1 MADTSVNQQWS
12 LLVPKLKTDINVRA
26 EQPGRWNA
34 QESRAFG
41 DLASSLDYDAPGQ
54 IKSVSSVPT
63 MWARPM
69 TMEMAIHDKDHPI
82 HQQMVSQWQGM
93 LAAIALAEVRGFPLK
108 AQLIDLATLRYEMF
122 ANALYQLLPEPAN
135 TLYRREGRNPWEEIY
150 IFLWKG
156 KPVGMTTPSTL
167 VCPSEEGNWEGLPW
181 WDGQK
186 GLLKGPQQALNPTER
201 ELLWRWLEHLQ
212 QNLQQYQGSTKAVN
226 NILGL
231 ISEFRASLDVNPN
244 QVQPLNLSS
253 DPQFFGEPLNRGALM
268 LLNKPVK
275 APPKPSNVRLIGS
288 AEKEGNQPKLIVI
301 DEKIA
306 DYWGHP
312 TQTIWVHK
320 DKTLASLNVDDLK
333 SGRIIWDDARWIES
347 KDLFLSELYFIDQQ
361 DALPGALLPQQREPI
376 AFQGEKITPL
386 LPLNPILLDYFTPED
401 LIKKITLEP
410 INDLQGSLVR
420 VILDLPLSGMD
431 DQQPYQNYR
440 LYKDYLL
447 REENAIKYL
456 PVLQVWPNLKT
467 EGWKEYYGFYYDA
480 EYGDETFQIYFPK
493 TAGQPKV
500 FQEGRG
506 SYQLARFEEFPEYL
520 VCQNNYRQQV
530 GLIVLPT
537 PLPLKPTGTWK
548 VGVDFGTSFTN
559 IYVNRN
565 QQVNPLPLDNL
576 HLTVTDSSIQ
586 TRLPVLFEHF
596 IPEQFLP
603 RDNPLPLC
611 SVLTIKGSP
620 ENNNQMRPILDGR
633 IYVPDVK
640 IFEPEN
646 DYFKT
651 DLKWLIKNL
660 KFNQIFLRHLALHI
674 SALSAKAMIREIN
687 WCFSY
692 PSAFSE
698 EDKLT
703 YHKVWSDVTKELIPK
718 TGITH
723 SCPVPTD
730 VEHFQTE
737 SLSIA
742 QYFAGYEGHYFVNA
756 TCIDLGGGTSD
767 ISVWE
772 DNELRYQCSIQFAG
786 RNIFSELLQMNPPFI
801 EQKLLKEEKKS
812 SVNLSWKKLRGGAF
826 NAKLDVILR
835 NESDKWLQDNRIFMQ
850 QDEEFQGLIQLLGL
864 STAGLYYYM
873 GMLLKILGEEGQYNR
888 QEITPVYI
896 GGNGSRFLHWL
907 SPTGQFSEFLDVNKL
922 LSRMLSKGS
931 GFPDTEETTHLSQ
944 NPKHEVS
951 CGLVLGRSP
960 LTGLQKHTDVF
971 PIAGEKYEVRY
982 VKDGETKTDVIDS
995 KARLVLQGD
1004 VQSFKIPEL
1013 TNLKQFVYDY
1023 HVALRELNIQ
1033 SVQPVE
1039 WYTEEPPTSNTDKNS
1054 QLWRDVRRDLDN
1066 TLLSIKGDA
1075 RHIRQEPPF
1084 ILELKSLLSVLGKKW
1099 ANKFAAKK

>member
-12 LLVPKLKTDINVRA
+12 LLVPKLKTDIDVRA

-69 TMEMAIHDKDHPI
+69 TMEMAIHDNDHPI

-253 DPQFFGEPLNRGALM
+253 DPQFFGEPLNRGALI

-333 SGRIIWDDARWIES
+333 SGRIIWDDVRWIES

-456 PVLQVWPNLKT
+456 PVLQVWPNLKA

-493 TAGQPKV
+493 TAEQPKV

-506 SYQLARFEEFPEYL
+506 SYQLARFEEFPEYI
-520 VCQNNYRQQV
+520 VCQNNYRQQL

-537 PLPLKPTGTWK
+537 PLPIKPTGTWK

-559 IYVNRN
+559 IYINRN
-565 QQVNPLPLDNL
+565 QRVNPLSLDNL

-586 TRLPVLFEHF
+586 TRLPVLFANF

-603 RDNPLPLC
+603 RDNPLPLF
-611 SVLTIKGSP
+611 SMLTTQGSSDS
-620 ENNNQMRPILDGR
+620 NQMRPIFDGR
-633 IYVPDVK
+633 LYVPDVIK
-640 IFEPEN
+640 LVDIQYEWI
-646 DYFKT
+646 KT
-651 DLKWLIKNL
+651 DLKWSIANL
-660 KFNQIFLRHLALHI
+660 QYNQIFLKHLALHI
-674 SALSAKAMIREIN
+674 TSLAAKAGIQAIS

-692 PSAFSE
+692 PSAFSSN
-698 EDKLT
+698 DILT
-703 YHKVWSDVTKELIPK
+703 FHNVWQRITQELQSK
-718 TGITH
+718 TGMTH
-723 SCPVPTD
+723 SCPPPT
-730 VEHFQTE
+730 EINRFQTE
-737 SLSIA
+737 SLA
-742 QYFAGYEGHYFVNA
+742 NAHYFANYEGHFFLNA

-772 DNELRYQCSIQFAG
+772 NNQLRYQCSIQFAG
-786 RNIFSELLQMNPPFI
+786 RDIFSRLIQLNPLFI
-801 EQKLLKEEKKS
+801 ERKLVKDTDGLGNIAFWQKSRKE
-812 SVNLSWKKLRGGAF
+812 AF
-826 NAKLDVILR
+826 DTQMDIFLR
-835 NESDKWLQDNRIFMQ
+835 NMADQWLAERRVFMQ
-850 QDEEFQGLIQLLGL
+850 EDEEFQGLIQLIGL

-873 GMLLKILGEEGQYNR
+873 GMILKILNEEGHYNR

-931 GFPDTEETTHLSQ
+931 GFSDTQETTHLSQ

-951 CGLVLGRSP
+951 CGLVLEQTS
-960 LTGLQKHTDVF
+960 LTGLQENTDVS

-982 VKDGETKTDVIDS
+982 VKDGEEKTDIIDS
-995 KARLVLQGD
+995 KARLILQGD

-1039 WYTEEPPTSNTDKNS
+1039 WYTEESPISNTDKNS
-1054 QLWRDVRRDLDN
+1054 QLWRDVIRTLDN

-1075 RHIRQEPPF
+1075 RNIRQEPPF